1 MRSPLLTAIRGGV
14 GEAVILPQHTTAP
27 NPVPAIRTARIAK
40 FTWRQALVQRPPLRR
55 AGLIKFGYRLD
66 GFRSTLQDEPM
77 STVQVQVDRNSR
89 TPLHVQLAQQLEAA
103 IQGGALPVGSRLSNE
118 VDLAEA
124 YGLSRPTVRQAIARL
139 VDQGLLVRKRG
150 VGTQVVGNSGQ
161 VRRSLE
167 LTSLYD
173 DLTSAHRKPE
183 TDVLRFGISPATAE
197 VATALQCELGD
208 RVLRLERLRR
218 ADGEPLA
225 LMRNWL
231 PPEILETDPAT
242 LAERG
247 LYQLLRA
254 EGVRLKVAHQTISAV
269 PATPEQAKLLS
280 EEPGSPLLATTR
292 ITYDDHGQPVEYGSH
307 LYRASRYSF
316 EHTLVHR

>member
-1 MRSPLLTAIRGGV
+1 
-14 GEAVILPQHTTAP
+14 
-27 NPVPAIRTARIAK
+27 
-40 FTWRQALVQRPPLRR
+40 
-55 AGLIKFGYRLD
+55 
-66 GFRSTLQDEPM
+66 M
-77 STVQVQVDRNSR
+77 STVQVSVDRTSR

-103 IQGGALPVGSRLSNE
+103 IQGGDLPVGSRLSNE

-173 DLTSAHRKPE
+173 DLSAAHRKPQTE
-183 TDVLRFGISPATAE
+183 VLRFGIAPATAD
-197 VATALQCELGD
+197 VAAALQCEQGD
-208 RVLRLERLRR
+208 RVLRLERLRK

-231 PPEILETDPAT
+231 P
-242 LAERG
+242 R
-247 LYQLLRA
+247 RC
-254 EGVRLKVAHQTISAV
+254 S
-269 PATPEQAKLLS
+269 
-280 EEPGSPLLATTR
+280 TR
-292 ITYDDHGQPVEYGSH
+292 IRTLWPSVDSTSCSGRRGS
-307 LYRASRYSF
+307 A
-316 EHTLVHR
+316 

>member
-1 MRSPLLTAIRGGV
+1 
-14 GEAVILPQHTTAP
+14 
-27 NPVPAIRTARIAK
+27 
-40 FTWRQALVQRPPLRR
+40 
-55 AGLIKFGYRLD
+55 
-66 GFRSTLQDEPM
+66 M
-77 STVQVQVDRNSR
+77 STVQVSVDRTSR

-103 IQGGALPVGSRLSNE
+103 IQGGDLPVGSRLSNE

-173 DLTSAHRKPE
+173 DLAAAHRKPE
-183 TDVLRFGISPATAE
+183 TEVLRFGIAPASAE
-197 VATALQCELGD
+197 VATALQCEVGD

-231 PPEILETDPAT
+231 PTEVLDPDPVALAT
-242 LAERG
+242 HG
-247 LYQLLRA
+247 LYELMRTR
-254 EGVRLKVAHQTISAV
+254 GVRLKVAHQTISAL
-269 PATPEQAKLLS
+269 PATPEQARLLG
-280 EEPGSPLLATTR
+280 EEPGCPLLATTR
-292 ITYDDHGQPVEYGSH
+292 ITYDDHGRAVEYGSH
-307 LYRASRYSF
+307 LFRASRYAF
-316 EHTLVHR
+316 ERTLVHR

>member
-1 MRSPLLTAIRGGV
+1 M
-14 GEAVILPQHTTAP
+14 
-27 NPVPAIRTARIAK
+27 N
-40 FTWRQALVQRPPLRR
+40 
-55 AGLIKFGYRLD
+55 
-66 GFRSTLQDEPM
+66 
-77 STVQVQVDRNSR
+77 TVQFSVDRTSR

-103 IQGGALPVGSRLSNE
+103 IQAGELPVGSRLSNE

-173 DLTSAHRKPE
+173 DLAAAHRKPQ
-183 TDVLRFGISPATAE
+183 TDVLRFGIVAASAE
-197 VATALQCELGD
+197 VAAALQCGAGD
-208 RVLRLERLRR
+208 RVLGLERLRH

-225 LMRNWL
+225 LLRNWL
-231 PPEILETDPAT
+231 PPGTLDTDPSALAT
-242 LAERG
+242 HG
-247 LYQLLRA
+247 LYELLRA
-254 EGVRLKVAHQTISAV
+254 EGVRLKVAHQTISAQ
-269 PATPEQAKLLS
+269 PATPEQARLLS
-280 EEPGSPLLATTR
+280 EEPGCPLLATTR
-292 ITYDDHGQPVEYGSH
+292 LTYDDHGRAVEYGSH
-307 LYRASRYSF
+307 LFRASRYAF

>member
-1 MRSPLLTAIRGGV
+1 M
-14 GEAVILPQHTTAP
+14 
-27 NPVPAIRTARIAK
+27 N
-40 FTWRQALVQRPPLRR
+40 
-55 AGLIKFGYRLD
+55 
-66 GFRSTLQDEPM
+66 
-77 STVQVQVDRNSR
+77 TVQVSVDRSSR

-103 IQGGALPVGSRLSNE
+103 IQGGELPVGSRLSNE

-150 VGTQVVGNSGQ
+150 VGTQVVGSAAQ

-173 DLTSAHRKPE
+173 DLAATNRKPQTE
-183 TDVLRFGISPATAE
+183 VLRLGTVGATAE
-197 VATALQCELGD
+197 VATALQCEPGD
-208 RVLRLERLRR
+208 RVVRLERLRS

-225 LMRNWL
+225 IMRNWL
-231 PPEILETDPAT
+231 PPELLDTDAAT
-242 LAERG
+242 LAATG

-254 EGVRLKVAHQTISAV
+254 GGVRLKVAHQTISARA
-269 PATPEQAKLLS
+269 ATAEQAALLG
-280 EEPGSPLLATTR
+280 EQPGAPLLAVTR
-292 ITYDDHGQPVEYGSH
+292 ITYDDHGRAVEYGAH
-307 LYRASRYSF
+307 LFRASRYAF

>member
-1 MRSPLLTAIRGGV
+1 M
-14 GEAVILPQHTTAP
+14 
-27 NPVPAIRTARIAK
+27 
-40 FTWRQALVQRPPLRR
+40 
-55 AGLIKFGYRLD
+55 
-66 GFRSTLQDEPM
+66 
-77 STVQVQVDRNSR
+77 
-89 TPLHVQLAQQLEAA
+89 
-103 IQGGALPVGSRLSNE
+103 
-118 VDLAEA
+118 DLAEA

-173 DLTSAHRKPE
+173 DLAAAHRKPE
-183 TDVLRFGISPATAE
+183 TEVLRLGIAPATAD
-197 VATALQCELGD
+197 VATALQCEVGD

-231 PPEILETDPAT
+231 PPDLLETDPT
-242 LAERG
+242 SLAEHG
-247 LYQLLRA
+247 LYELLRA

-269 PATPEQAKLLS
+269 PASPEQARLLA
-280 EEPGSPLLATTR
+280 EEPGHPLLATTR
-292 ITYDDHGQPVEYGSH
+292 ITYDDHGQPVEFGSH

-316 EHTLVHR
+316 EHTLIHR

>member
-1 MRSPLLTAIRGGV
+1 
-14 GEAVILPQHTTAP
+14 
-27 NPVPAIRTARIAK
+27 
-40 FTWRQALVQRPPLRR
+40 
-55 AGLIKFGYRLD
+55 
-66 GFRSTLQDEPM
+66 M
-77 STVQVQVDRNSR
+77 STVQVRVDRNSR
-89 TPLHVQLAQQLEAA
+89 TPLHVQLALQLEAA
-103 IQGGALPVGSRLSNE
+103 IQGGELPVGSRLSNE

-124 YGLSRPTVRQAIARL
+124 YALSRPT
-139 VDQGLLVRKRG
+139 

-173 DLTSAHRKPE
+173 DLAAAHRKPE
-183 TDVLRFGISPATAE
+183 TDVLRFGVAPATAE
-197 VATALQCELGD
+197 VAAALQCEEGD

-231 PPEILETDPAT
+231 PPDLLETDPAT

-254 EGVRLKVAHQTISAV
+254 EGVRLKVAHQTISAI
-269 PATPEQAKLLS
+269 PASLEQARLLS
-280 EEPGSPLLATTR
+280 EEPGAPLLATTR

-316 EHTLVHR
+316 EHTLVQR

>member
-1 MRSPLLTAIRGGV
+1 VR
-14 GEAVILPQHTTAP
+14 
-27 NPVPAIRTARIAK
+27 
-40 FTWRQALVQRPPLRR
+40 
-55 AGLIKFGYRLD
+55 
-66 GFRSTLQDEPM
+66 M
-77 STVQVQVDRNSR
+77 STVQVRVDRNSR

-103 IQGGALPVGSRLSNE
+103 IQGGELPVGSRLSNE

-173 DLTSAHRKPE
+173 DLAAAHRKPE
-183 TDVLRFGISPATAE
+183 TEVLRFGITPATAE
-197 VATALQCELGD
+197 VAAALQCEQGD

-231 PPEILETDPAT
+231 PADLLETDPAT

-254 EGVRLKVAHQTISAV
+254 EGVRLKVAHQTISAI
-269 PATPEQAKLLS
+269 PASLEHARLLS

>member
-1 MRSPLLTAIRGGV
+1 
-14 GEAVILPQHTTAP
+14 
-27 NPVPAIRTARIAK
+27 
-40 FTWRQALVQRPPLRR
+40 
-55 AGLIKFGYRLD
+55 
-66 GFRSTLQDEPM
+66 M
-77 STVQVQVDRNSR
+77 STVEVSVDRTSR

-103 IQGGALPVGSRLSNE
+103 IQGGELPVGSRLSNE

-150 VGTQVVGNSGQ
+150 VGTGQ

-173 DLTSAHRKPE
+173 DLAAAHRKPE
-183 TDVLRFGISPATAE
+183 TDVLRFGIVPASAE
-197 VATALQCELGD
+197 VATALQCEQGD
-208 RVLRLERLRR
+208 RVLRMDRLRR

-231 PPEILETDPAT
+231 PPEMLDTDQNT

-247 LYQLLRA
+247 LYELLRA
-254 EGVRLKVAHQTISAV
+254 EGVRLKVAHQTISAL
-269 PATPEQAKLLS
+269 PATPEQARLLS
-280 EEPGSPLLATTR
+280 EEPGCPLLATTR
-292 ITYDDHGQPVEYGSH
+292 ITYDDHGRAVEYGSH
-307 LYRASRYSF
+307 LFRASRYAF

>member
-1 MRSPLLTAIRGGV
+1 
-14 GEAVILPQHTTAP
+14 
-27 NPVPAIRTARIAK
+27 
-40 FTWRQALVQRPPLRR
+40 
-55 AGLIKFGYRLD
+55 
-66 GFRSTLQDEPM
+66 M

-103 IQGGALPVGSRLSNE
+103 IQGGELPVGSRLSNE

-197 VATALQCELGD
+197 VATALQCEVGD

-254 EGVRLKVAHQTISAV
+254 EGVRLKVAHQTISAI

>member
-1 MRSPLLTAIRGGV
+1 
-14 GEAVILPQHTTAP
+14 
-27 NPVPAIRTARIAK
+27 
-40 FTWRQALVQRPPLRR
+40 
-55 AGLIKFGYRLD
+55 
-66 GFRSTLQDEPM
+66 M
-77 STVQVQVDRNSR
+77 STIQVSVDRNSR
-89 TPLHVQLAQQLEAA
+89 IPLHVQLAQQLEAA
-103 IQGGALPVGSRLSNE
+103 IHDGDLPVGSRLSNE

-150 VGTQVVGNSGQ
+150 VGTQVVGSSGQ

-173 DLTSAHRKPE
+173 DLAAAHRKPE
-183 TDVLRFGISPATAE
+183 TEVLRFGIAPASSD
-197 VATALQCELGD
+197 VATALQCEAGD
-208 RVLRLERLRR
+208 RVLRMERLRR

-231 PPEILETDPAT
+231 PAELLDTDPST

-247 LYQLLRA
+247 LYELLRA
-254 EGVRLKVAHQTISAV
+254 EGVRLKVAHQTISAQ
-269 PATPEQAKLLS
+269 PATTEQARLLS
-280 EEPGSPLLATTR
+280 EEPGYPLLATTR
-292 ITYDDHGQPVEYGSH
+292 ITYDDHGRAVEYGSH
-307 LYRASRYSF
+307 LFRASRYAF

>member
-1 MRSPLLTAIRGGV
+1 
-14 GEAVILPQHTTAP
+14 
-27 NPVPAIRTARIAK
+27 
-40 FTWRQALVQRPPLRR
+40 
-55 AGLIKFGYRLD
+55 
-66 GFRSTLQDEPM
+66 M
-77 STVQVQVDRNSR
+77 STVQVRVDRNSR
-89 TPLHVQLAQQLEAA
+89 TPLHVQLALQLEAA
-103 IQGGALPVGSRLSNE
+103 IQGGELPVGSRLSNE

-173 DLTSAHRKPE
+173 DLAAAHRKPE
-183 TDVLRFGISPATAE
+183 TDVLRFGVAPATAD
-197 VATALQCELGD
+197 VAAALQCEEGD

-231 PPEILETDPAT
+231 PPDLLETDPAT

-254 EGVRLKVAHQTISAV
+254 EGVRLKVAHQTISAI
-269 PATPEQAKLLS
+269 PASLEQARLLS
-280 EEPGSPLLATTR
+280 EEPGAPLLATTR

>member
-1 MRSPLLTAIRGGV
+1 MTA
-14 GEAVILPQHTTAP
+14 EAQ
-27 NPVPAIRTARIAK
+27 
-40 FTWRQALVQRPPLRR
+40 PPKMCR
-55 AGLIKFGYRLD
+55 
-66 GFRSTLQDEPM
+66 M
-77 STVQVQVDRNSR
+77 NTVQVSVDRTSR

-103 IQGGALPVGSRLSNE
+103 IQGGELPVGSRLSNE

-124 YGLSRPTVRQAIARL
+124 DGLSRPTVRQAIARL

-173 DLTSAHRKPE
+173 DLAAAHRKPE
-183 TDVLRFGISPATAE
+183 TDVLWFGL
-197 VATALQCELGD
+197 VAASADVAAALQCEVGD
-208 RVLRLERLRR
+208 RVLKLERLRH

-231 PPEILETDPAT
+231 PAELLDTDAST

-247 LYQLLRA
+247 LYELLRA
-254 EGVRLKVAHQTISAV
+254 EGVRLKVAHQTISAQ
-269 PATPEQAKLLS
+269 PATADQARLLA
-280 EEPGSPLLATTR
+280 EEPGCPLLATTR
-292 ITYDDHGQPVEYGSH
+292 ITYDDHGRAVEYGSH
-307 LYRASRYSF
+307 LFRASRYAF

>member
-1 MRSPLLTAIRGGV
+1 
-14 GEAVILPQHTTAP
+14 
-27 NPVPAIRTARIAK
+27 
-40 FTWRQALVQRPPLRR
+40 
-55 AGLIKFGYRLD
+55 
-66 GFRSTLQDEPM
+66 M
-77 STVQVQVDRNSR
+77 STVQVSVDRTSR

-103 IQGGALPVGSRLSNE
+103 IQGGDLPVGSRLSNE

-173 DLTSAHRKPE
+173 DLAAAHRKPQTE
-183 TDVLRFGISPATAE
+183 VLRFGIAPASPE
-197 VATALQCELGD
+197 VAAALQCEQGD

-231 PPEILETDPAT
+231 PPEMLDTDPNT

-247 LYQLLRA
+247 LYELLRA
-254 EGVRLKVAHQTISAV
+254 EGVRLKVAHQTISAQ
-269 PATPEQAKLLS
+269 PATAEQARLLM
-280 EEPGSPLLATTR
+280 EEPGCPLLATTR
-292 ITYDDHGQPVEYGSH
+292 ITYDDHGRAVEYGSH
-307 LYRASRYSF
+307 LFRASRYAF

>member
-1 MRSPLLTAIRGGV
+1 M
-14 GEAVILPQHTTAP
+14 
-27 NPVPAIRTARIAK
+27 N
-40 FTWRQALVQRPPLRR
+40 
-55 AGLIKFGYRLD
+55 
-66 GFRSTLQDEPM
+66 
-77 STVQVQVDRNSR
+77 TVQVSVDRTSR

-103 IQGGALPVGSRLSNE
+103 IQSGDLPVGSRLSNE

-173 DLTSAHRKPE
+173 DLAAAHRKPQTE
-183 TDVLRFGISPATAE
+183 VLRLGLAAASAD
-197 VATALQCELGD
+197 VAAALQGEPGD
-208 RVLRLERLRR
+208 RVLRLERLRS

-231 PPEILETDPAT
+231 PPGMLDTDPET

-247 LYQLLRA
+247 LYELLRA
-254 EGVRLKVAHQTISAV
+254 EGVRLKVAHQTISAQ
-269 PATPEQAKLLS
+269 PATVEQARLLS
-280 EEPGSPLLATTR
+280 EEPGVPLLATTR
-292 ITYDDHGQPVEYGSH
+292 ITYDDHGRAVEYGSH
-307 LYRASRYSF
+307 LFRASRYAF